1 MSFCLWQVSSLII
14 FTPGLGL
21 SAETPALPS
30 LLIKD
35 LLGAAVYALI
45 KSVCLLS
52 RIFRSCLFSK
62 LSQFRMP
69 FLSWPKQSST
79 PIFWKSLRAVYT
91 GENEGTW
98 ILSSLICIYCCHCY
112 LLFVRRTDT
121 SLCQDHEWNMLWVRN
136 INPGLKPSQ
145 LWLLTFC
152 HRVLSPCLEGVERWN
167 ST

>member
-79 PIFWKSLRAVYT
+79 PIFWKSLCAVYT

-152 HRVLSPCLEGVERWN
+152 HRVLSPCLEGAERWN